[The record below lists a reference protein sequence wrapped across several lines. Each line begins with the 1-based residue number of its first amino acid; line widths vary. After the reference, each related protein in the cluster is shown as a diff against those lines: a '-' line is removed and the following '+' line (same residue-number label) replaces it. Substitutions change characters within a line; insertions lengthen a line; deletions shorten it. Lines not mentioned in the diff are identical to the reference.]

1 MAEMLLQKLEE
12 KMMTLLSEVEDLRK
26 ETHQLK
32 AENAALKSTVE
43 SQNSDKDNHARKLQ
57 DLISLLDSV
66 NETDAQVSNN
76 MASVRPMLMTA
87 EA

>member
-43 SQNSDKDNHARKLQ
+43 NQNSDKENHARKLQ

-66 NETDAQVSNN
+66 NETDVQMPNN
-76 MASVRPMLMTA
+76 MASVRPMLMSA